1 LNVENTIKRIVIR
14 LVLELILVH
23 IEKFMNKRLTF
34 TIIIAI
40 TIFLSCSATIKTK
53 TIVDDTP
60 IKAETPPPS
69 FLMQN
74 AWADSVLKTMTL
86 DEKIAQLLMVAAY
99 SNKDNYHVKE
109 IDSLVSKYKIGGLI
123 FMQGGPV
130 RQAELYNR
138 YQKKSKIPLLISID
152 GEWGLAMRLDSV
164 VKYPWQMTLGAIQD
178 NNLIYQM
185 GVDIGKQCQRLGIQ
199 VNFAPVVD
207 INVNP
212 KNPIINARSFGENKY
227 KVAEKGVSYMK
238 GMQSVN
244 VLANAKHFPGHGDT
258 DTDSHKA
265 LPIINH
271 TAARIDS
278 IELFPFKALIAEG
291 LSSMMVAHLFIP
303 AYDTLALT
311 ATTLSKSVV
320 TNLLQDS
327 LKFKGLIFTDALN
340 MKGVSSFHSPGY
352 VDVKALLAGNDVLL
366 FSENVPAAIT
376 EIKCAVEFGEIDS
389 TEIERRC
396 LKILK
401 AKAWAG
407 LNNSNQ
413 VATTNITADLNKKE
427 YELLNQKLYESALTV
442 VQNKNNLIPLDGL
455 DTLSIASLVIG
466 DGEYQEFQQ
475 TLSLYNQVT
484 PFYTSEVNAAN
495 KLMFVDTVKN
505 YNTVIISL
513 HNSDKHPWKKYNVST
528 ETFQLISEISKTKRV
543 ILVNF
548 MNPYSLMDFSELE
561 NVNSIVLTYQNNKYT
576 NRAAAELIFGAIDA
590 NGKLPVSISSKFKE
604 GTGLNIKSIGRFIY
618 TQPEFAG
625 ISETDLY
632 KIDSL
637 ALKGIN
643 EKAYPGCQV
652 LVAKDGK
659 VIYNKSFG
667 YHTYENKT
675 AVNNSTIYDI
685 ASITKIA
692 STLLGVMHLQDQDKF
707 SLDSKL
713 GDYLPELIADTS
725 EYFNLN
731 LREVLAHQ
739 AGLKS
744 WIPFYQNTLY
754 HGNPDSV
761 IYCKDS
767 SEYYPNRVA
776 DSLYISKFYS
786 DIIYKKILST
796 PLQEKKYVYSDLGY
810 YFLLKIVEKQSQ
822 QKLNNYVGNI
832 YAQLGMSTTGYH
844 PRNRF
849 SLDRIPPTEN
859 DKVFRKQIIQGDVH
873 DPGAAMLG
881 GVGGHAGLF
890 SNANDLAKLMQL
902 YMNRGTYAG
911 KRILNA
917 NTVAEYTK
925 CQFCVDGNRRGAG
938 FDKPTIDGSAG
949 SSCNCVSFLSFG
961 HTGFTGTIAW
971 ADPDENLVYV
981 FLSNRTYPDAENK
994 KLANMNIRTDIQQVI
1009 YDAIRKGEIGKIED

>member
-1 LNVENTIKRIVIR
+1 MNQRLVIVI
-14 LVLELILVH
+14 
-23 IEKFMNKRLTF
+23 
-34 TIIIAI
+34 TITL
-40 TIFLSCSATIKTK
+40 TIFLACSATFKTVSISENIEQQK
-53 TIVDDTP
+53 VSVS
-60 IKAETPPPS
+60 PS
-69 FLMQN
+69 FLTPN
-74 AWADSVLKTMTL
+74 SWADSVLKTMTL

-99 SNKDNYHVKE
+99 SNKDAKHIRE
-109 IDSLVSKYKIGGLI
+109 IDSLVTKYKIGGLI

-138 YQKKSKIPLLISID
+138 YQQKSKIPLLISID

-178 NNLIYQM
+178 NNLIYRM

-212 KNPIINARSFGENKY
+212 KNPIINARSFGENKNI
-227 KVAEKGVSYMK
+227 VAEKGVAYMK

-271 TAARIDS
+271 TKERIDS
-278 IELFPFKALIAEG
+278 IELFPFKSLIAEG
-291 LSSMMVAHLFIP
+291 LASMMVAHLFIP
-303 AYDTLALT
+303 AYDSSALT

-320 TNLLQDS
+320 THLLKDS
-327 LKFKGLIFTDALN
+327 LKFNGLIFTDALN

-389 TEIERRC
+389 TEIEKRC

-407 LNNSNQ
+407 LDKHQAISSKNL
-413 VATTNITADLNKKE
+413 IADLNKKE
-427 YELLNQKLYESALTV
+427 YELLNQQLYESALTV
-442 VQNKNNLIPLDGL
+442 IQNKNNFLPIERL
-455 DTLSIASLVIG
+455 DTLSMASIAIG
-466 DGEYQEFQQ
+466 DGDYQEFQQ
-475 TLSLYNQVT
+475 TLSYYNQVT
-484 PFYTSEVNAAN
+484 SFYVPEINELN
-495 KLMFVDTVKN
+495 KLMYNDTVKN

-513 HNSDKHPWKKYNVST
+513 HNSDKHPWKKYKLNT
-528 ETFQLISEISKTKRV
+528 ETFQLIAEISKTKRV
-543 ILVNF
+543 ILVDF
-548 MNPYSLMDFSELE
+548 MNPYSLMDFPELE
-561 NVNSIVLTYQNNKYT
+561 NVNSIVLAYQNNKYT
-576 NRAAAELIFGAIDA
+576 NRAAAELIFGAIGA

-604 GTGLNIKSIGRFIY
+604 GTGLEIKSIGRFIY

-625 ISETDLY
+625 ISESDLFR
-632 KIDSL
+632 IDSL
-637 ALKGIN
+637 ALKGIK

-652 LVAKDGK
+652 LVAKNGK

-667 YHTYENKT
+667 YHTYENKI
-675 AVNNSTIYDI
+675 AVNNNTIYDI

-692 STLLGVMHLQDQDKF
+692 STLLGAMHLQDQEKF

-713 GDYLPELIADTS
+713 GDYLPELIPDTS
-725 EYFNLN
+725 EYFNLS
-731 LREVLAHQ
+731 LREILAHQ

-744 WIPFYQNTLY
+744 WIPFYQSTLY

-767 SEYYPNRVA
+767 SEYYPHRVA
-776 DSLYISKFYS
+776 EGLYISKFYS
-786 DIIYKKILST
+786 DILYKKILNT

-810 YFLLKIVEKQSQ
+810 YFLLKIVEKQSK
-822 QKLNNYVGNI
+822 QKLNNYVGSI
-832 YAQLGMSTTGYH
+832 YAQLGMSTTGYN

-859 DKVFRKQIIQGDVH
+859 DKVFRKQLIQGDVH

-890 SNANDLAKLMQL
+890 SNANDLAKLMQM
-902 YMNRGTYAG
+902 YMNRGTYAD
-911 KRILNA
+911 KRFLKEE
-917 NTVAEYTK
+917 TVCEYTK
-925 CQFCVDGNRRGAG
+925 CQYCVTGNRRGAG
-938 FDKPTIDGSAG
+938 FDKPTIDGSSG

-971 ADPDENLVYV
+971 ADPDEDLVYV
-981 FLSNRTYPDAENK
+981 FLSNRTFPDAENK

-1009 YDAIRKGEIGKIED
+1009 YDAIRKNNKKY

>member
-1 LNVENTIKRIVIR
+1 
-14 LVLELILVH
+14 
-23 IEKFMNKRLTF
+23 MNNRLTY
-34 TIIIAI
+34 TIIVAI
-40 TIFLSCSATIKTK
+40 ITFLSCSATIQTIADNKPINIEKTK
-53 TIVDDTP
+53 ST
-60 IKAETPPPS
+60 PS
-69 FLMQN
+69 FLLPN
-74 AWADSVLKTMTL
+74 TWADSVLKTMTL
-86 DEKIAQLLMVAAY
+86 EEKIAQLLMVAAY
-99 SNKDNYHVKE
+99 SNKDGSHVKE
-109 IDSLVSKYKIGGLI
+109 IDSLVTKYKIGGLI

-138 YQKKSKIPLLISID
+138 YQQKSKIPLLISID

-320 TNLLQDS
+320 THLLQDS

-389 TEIERRC
+389 TEIESRC

-413 VATTNITADLNKKE
+413 VATKNITADLNKKE

-466 DGEYQEFQQ
+466 DSEYQEFQQ

-528 ETFQLISEISKTKRV
+528 ETFQLIAEISKTKRV

-576 NRAAAELIFGAIDA
+576 NRAAAELIFGAIGA

-604 GTGLNIKSIGRFIY
+604 GTGIEVKSIGRFIY

-625 ISETDLY
+625 ISEDDLY
-632 KIDSL
+632 RIDTL
-637 ALKGIN
+637 ALKGIK

-667 YHTYENKT
+667 YHTYENKI
-675 AVNNSTIYDI
+675 AVNNNTIYDI
-685 ASITKIA
+685 ASISKIA
-692 STLLGVMHLQDQDKF
+692 STLLGAMHLQDQEKF

-713 GDYLPELIADTS
+713 GDYLPELIPDTS
-725 EYFNLN
+725 EYFNLS
-731 LREVLAHQ
+731 LREILAHQ

-744 WIPFYQNTLY
+744 WIPFYQSTLY

-776 DSLYISKFYS
+776 DKLYISKFYS
-786 DIIYKKILST
+786 DIIYQKILST

-822 QKLNNYVGNI
+822 QKLNDYVGSI
-832 YAQLGMSTTGYH
+832 YAQLGMSTTGYL

-849 SLDRIPPTEN
+849 SLDRIPPTED

-873 DPGAAMLG
+873 DPGAAMMG

-911 KRILNA
+911 KSILNDR
-917 NTVAEYTK
+917 TVAEYTK
-925 CQFCVDGNRRGAG
+925 CQYCVTGNRRGAG
-938 FDKPTIDGSAG
+938 FDKPTIDGSGG

-971 ADPDENLVYV
+971 ADPDEDLVYV
-981 FLSNRTYPDAENK
+981 FLSNRTFPDPENK

-1009 YDAIRKGEIGKIED
+1009 YDAIRKGEIGKIQD

>member
-1 LNVENTIKRIVIR
+1 MNQR
-14 LVLELILVH
+14 LILV
-23 IEKFMNKRLTF
+23 I
-34 TIIIAI
+34 TITL
-40 TIFLSCSATIKTK
+40 TIFLACSATIKT
-53 TIVDDTP
+53 VP
-60 IKAETPPPS
+60 ISENKEPQKASISPS
-69 FLMQN
+69 FLTPN
-74 AWADSVLKTMTL
+74 SWADSVLKTMTL

-99 SNKDNYHVKE
+99 SNKDAKHVRE
-109 IDSLVSKYKIGGLI
+109 IDSLVTKYKIGGLI

-138 YQKKSKIPLLISID
+138 YQQKSKIPLLISID

-212 KNPIINARSFGENKY
+212 KNPIINARSFGENKNL
-227 KVAEKGVSYMK
+227 VADKGVAYMK

-271 TAARIDS
+271 TKERIDS
-278 IELFPFKALIAEG
+278 IELFPFKSLIAEG
-291 LSSMMVAHLFIP
+291 LASMMVAHLFIP
-303 AYDTLALT
+303 AYDSSALT

-320 TNLLQDS
+320 THLLKDS
-327 LKFKGLIFTDALN
+327 LKFDGLVFTDALN

-389 TEIERRC
+389 TEIEKRC

-407 LNNSNQ
+407 LDKYQAISTKNL
-413 VATTNITADLNKKE
+413 IADMNKKE
-427 YELLNQKLYESALTV
+427 YELLNQQLYESALTV
-442 VQNKNNLIPLDGL
+442 IQNKNNFLPIERL
-455 DTLSIASLVIG
+455 DTQSIASLVIG

-475 TLSLYNQVT
+475 TLSYYNQVT
-484 PFYTSEVNAAN
+484 PFYTSEIIKSN
-495 KLMFVDTVKN
+495 KQLFVDTVKN

-513 HNSDKHPWKKYNVST
+513 HNSDKHPWKKYKLST
-528 ETFQLISEISKTKRV
+528 ETFQLITEISKTKRV
-543 ILVNF
+543 ILVDF
-548 MNPYSLMDFSELE
+548 MNPYSLMDFPELE
-561 NVNSIVLTYQNNKYT
+561 NVNSIVLAYQNNKYT
-576 NRAAAELIFGAIDA
+576 NIAVAELIFGAIGA
-590 NGKLPVSISSKFKE
+590 NGKLPVSISSKFKV
-604 GTGLNIKSIGRFIY
+604 GTGLEIKSIGRFIY

-625 ISETDLY
+625 ISESDLFS
-632 KIDSL
+632 IDSL
-637 ALKGIN
+637 ALKGIK

-652 LVAKDGK
+652 LVAKNGK

-667 YHTYENKT
+667 YHTYENKI
-675 AVNNSTIYDI
+675 AVNNNTIYDI

-692 STLLGVMHLQDQDKF
+692 STLLGAMHLQDQEKF

-713 GDYLPELIADTS
+713 GDYLPELIPDTS
-725 EYFNLN
+725 EYFNLS
-731 LREVLAHQ
+731 LREILAHQ

-744 WIPFYQNTLY
+744 WIPFYQSTLY

-767 SEYYPNRVA
+767 SEFYPHRVA
-776 DSLYISKFYS
+776 EGLYISKFYT
-786 DIIYKKILST
+786 DILYKKILNT

-810 YFLLKIVEKQSQ
+810 YFLLKIVEKLSE
-822 QKLNNYVGNI
+822 QKLNNYVGSI
-832 YAQLGMSTTGYH
+832 YTQLGMSTTGYN

-859 DKVFRKQIIQGDVH
+859 DKVFRKQLIQGDVH

-890 SNANDLAKLMQL
+890 SNANDLAKLMQM
-902 YMNRGTYAG
+902 YMNRGTYAD
-911 KRILNA
+911 KRFLKEE
-917 NTVAEYTK
+917 TVAEYTK
-925 CQFCVDGNRRGAG
+925 CQYCVTGNRRGAG
-938 FDKPTIDGSAG
+938 FDKPTIDGSSG

-971 ADPDENLVYV
+971 ADPDEDLVYV
-981 FLSNRTYPDAENK
+981 FLSNRTFPDAENK

-1009 YDAIRKGEIGKIED
+1009 YDAIRKNNKKY